1 MRKYEILLVDDDPFV
16 LQSIGK
22 NLSSEGYNVTEAE
35 SGEKAIELMKNNSF
49 ELIITD
55 QVMGEVDGI
64 QVLKSA
70 KEIDPLTMIIMLTGY
85 EMLSS
90 VIDALRLGADDYLI
104 KPCESEEILF
114 RVKNCLQ
121 KLEFKRRIK
130 LYEDILPICSVC
142 KKIRDDTDK
151 EPGTGSWVTLEDYMQ
166 DRAKI
171 MISHSYCPECAE
183 KLKEE
188 Y

>member
-1 MRKYEILLVDDDPFV
+1 MKYLLVDDDPFV
-16 LQSIGK
+16 LASIGK
-22 NLSSEGYNVTEAE
+22 NLSNEGYNVTEAQN
-35 SGEKAIELMKNNSF
+35 GEKAIKLMKNNSF

-70 KEIDPLTMIIMLTGY
+70 KEIDPLTMIIVLTGY
-85 EMLSS
+85 EMLLS

-104 KPCESEEILF
+104 KPCEPEEILF
-114 RVKNCLQ
+114 RVKNCFQ
-121 KLEFKRRIK
+121 KLELKRKIK

-151 EPGTGSWVTLEDYMQ
+151 EPGSGSWVTLEDYMQ
-166 DRAKI
+166 KRIKI
-171 MISHSYCPECAE
+171 MISHSYCPDCAE
-183 KLKEE
+183 KIKKE

>member
-1 MRKYEILLVDDDPFV
+1 MRKYEILLVDDDLFI
-16 LQSIGK
+16 LASIGQ

-35 SGEKAIELMKNNSF
+35 SGEEAIELIKSNSF
-49 ELIITD
+49 DLIITD

-64 QVLKSA
+64 HVLKSA
-70 KEIDPLTMIIMLTGY
+70 KEKDPLTMTIVLTGY

-90 VIDALRLGADDYLI
+90 VIDALRLGADDYLL
-104 KPCESEEILF
+104 KPCESEEMLF

-121 KLEFKRRIK
+121 KLEFKRKIK

-151 EPGTGSWVTLEDYMQ
+151 EPGSGSWVTLENYMQ
-166 DRAKI
+166 ERAKI
-171 MISHSYCPECAE
+171 MISHSYCPDCAE
-183 KLKEE
+183 KLKKE